1 MAIVTQQKAD
11 DSKGSLFLEV
21 ESLLAQ
27 IKKYN
32 KQLDE
37 IQEKKDALVVVWRA
51 KRLLLEENK

>member
-1 MAIVTQQKAD
+1 MGIITQQKAD
-11 DSKGSLFLEV
+11 DSKASLFLEV